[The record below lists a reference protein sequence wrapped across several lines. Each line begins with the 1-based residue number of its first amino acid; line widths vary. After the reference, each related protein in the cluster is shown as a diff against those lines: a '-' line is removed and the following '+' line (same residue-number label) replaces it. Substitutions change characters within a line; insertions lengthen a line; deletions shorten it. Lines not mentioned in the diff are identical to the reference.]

1 MKKGCFQKEK
11 QAEIIKIY
19 LQATYKTPLEEKIN
33 QQEIQKEYLSK
44 R

>member
-33 QQEIQKEYLSK
+33 QQETQKE
-44 R
+44 